1 MPWSLTMTAR
11 FLPLFSGLF
20 VLGAQ
25 AATPLPDQAA
35 VRTALLQGAAVRL
48 VLDLGA
54 CQPALPATKPSQ
66 TRGGLQLGAFRITP
80 DQVLAFADEHVS
92 VAPDGQPVV
101 QILRYRVKPDD
112 SAEFSMDAFELP
124 SYRPRGDKVVY
135 RCAVNRGLTFYRD

>member
-1 MPWSLTMTAR
+1 MPWSLTMTSR
-11 FLPLFSGLF
+11 LLPLFSGLF

-25 AATPLPDQAA
+25 AATPLPDQPAL
-35 VRTALLQGAAVRL
+35 RTALLQGAAVHL

-54 CQPALPATKPSQ
+54 CQPALPSAKPSQ
-66 TRGGLQLGAFRITP
+66 TRGGLRLDAFRITP

-92 VAPDGQPVV
+92 IAADGQPLV

-112 SAEFSMDAFELP
+112 SAEFSMEAFDLP
-124 SYRPRGDKVVY
+124 SYRPRGDKVAY